1 MVKHCS
7 FGTGKSDSRY
17 PDKLNGAKFIP
28 FPKPKT
34 NLEKYM
40 RWIALCHRHQDQLNI
55 NKITKDTYI
64 CTKHFVNNDGPTT
77 DYPDP
82 CDAKSGE
89 LKKARHLPLRHHS
102 NLFVENAACK
112 NEPSLSIFV
121 NGYAGYGCTDTPV
134 RTGESGTP

>member
-64 CTKHFVNNDGPTT
+64 CTKVSWFIVLEYTKKHTCQKIKRNFTKMRRYLIALFKSKHGEEALQKIVFYLFLSTSSITT
-77 DYPDP
+77 DRLQIIQTRVMQNQ
-82 CDAKSGE
+82 G
-89 LKKARHLPLRHHS
+89 
-102 NLFVENAACK
+102 N
-112 NEPSLSIFV
+112 
-121 NGYAGYGCTDTPV
+121 
-134 RTGESGTP
+134 